1 MTKLSVIVPTKDRRQ
16 VLEKSL
22 DALSNSLIGLD
33 AEVIVVN
40 DGEESLDALTAKY
53 PGFAFR
59 KNPGRGVASARN
71 FGVSLSTGSLLLFL
85 DDDILVNERSIRQ
98 VISLHQQHRNACFN
112 VNWEYTKELDLKL
125 QETVFGRFLKRN
137 RMTSFRGWYNDE
149 STWRENA
156 LFESKSVASFHLSIE
171 RNLFLESGGYNEGFP
186 FAGFEDYDFPVRLR
200 AIGISFFID
209 TRVTVYHNELD
220 RMNLTNWLN
229 SQERRAV
236 TRRFAVDQGY
246 TELTLSFNWF
256 KQICFFVLWKTERL
270 TLSMLR
276 MMDKIRFLDKIGYKM
291 IALTQ
296 ATRIFRGYSN
306 RMT

>member
-1 MTKLSVIVPTKDRRQ
+1 MTKLSVIMPTKDRRQ

-22 DALSNSLIGLD
+22 DALSKSIMGLD

-40 DGEESLDALTAKY
+40 DGEEPLDAMTVKF
-53 PGFAFR
+53 PEFTFR

-71 FGVSLSTGSLLLFL
+71 FGVSVSTGSLLLFL
-85 DDDILVNERSIRQ
+85 DDDILVNEQSIRH
-98 VISLHQQHRNACFN
+98 VISLHQQHTNACFN
-112 VNWEYTKELDLKL
+112 VNWEYTEELDRKL
-125 QETVFGRFLKRN
+125 RETVFGRFLKRN

-149 STWRENA
+149 TTWRENA

-171 RNLFLESGGYNEGFP
+171 RDQFLKSGGYNDGFP

-200 AIGISFFID
+200 AIGVTFYID

-246 TELTLSFNWF
+246 VELALSFSLF
-256 KQICFFVLWKTERL
+256 KRICFLILWKTERV
-270 TLSMLR
+270 TLSVLR
-276 MMDKIRFLDKIGYKM
+276 LIDKIPSLDKIGYKM
-291 IALTQ
+291 IALIQ